1 MSRIAPLRAPAI
13 LALLATSMS
22 IAACGSSSN
31 DAGPAAVSPEEMERV
46 RGQVGLRPGDAL
58 AVAIW
63 REPELSDTIP
73 VNDRGQ
79 VVLPLLGPRNVEG
92 ISPDSLERQLERE
105 YSEYVRSPAV
115 SITALRRI
123 SILGA
128 VRNPGLYPVD
138 ATVTLSDALAL
149 AGGLAPN
156 GDRDDIQLVRGG
168 KVMRESL
175 DGSMLVGA
183 LPIQSGDQIRVDNT
197 PWLQR
202 NWQWL
207 AGTGTSFLLFVLF
220 R

>member
-1 MSRIAPLRAPAI
+1 M
-13 LALLATSMS
+13 LALLAASIASMS
-22 IAACGSSSN
+22 VAACSSSSN
-31 DAGPAAVSPEEMERV
+31 HAGPGAVSPEEIQQMKE
-46 RGQVGLRPGDAL
+46 QVGLRPGDAL

-79 VVLPLLGPRNVEG
+79 VVLPLLGPREVQG

-123 SILGA
+123 SILGS
-128 VRNPGLYPVD
+128 VREPGLYPVD
-138 ATVTLSDALAL
+138 ATVTLSDALAM
-149 AGGLAPN
+149 AGGLSPD
-156 GDRDDIQLVRGG
+156 GDRDGIQLVRGG
-168 KVMRESL
+168 EVMRESL
-175 DGSMLVGA
+175 QASMLVGA
-183 LPIQSGDQIRVDNT
+183 LPIQSGDQIWVEQR
-197 PWLQR
+197 PWLER

-207 AGTGTSFLLFVLF
+207 GGTVATFVLWGVF